1 MSKLSP
7 EQLAQEWVTLL
18 QRFSPQTLS
27 EIERLAQQHREE
39 LASYFYAQMLTDA
52 AASQYL
58 SHEQVK
64 QRLNPSM
71 QRWIVGLFS
80 AHDAESVLPMIAQ
93 QVRIGEVH
101 ARIDVPMHLVL
112 RGARALKTR
121 LGQLVREG
129 STLGDDHASSVTRLA
144 FDLIDMAME
153 VMSQAYASS
162 HDRNARAEEAYR
174 LFSVAQNVGAE
185 REKQRAALLDWEN
198 QLMFEQAVGLP
209 GAQLPRLGASEFGL
223 WFRHKGA
230 HAFQGTSETQR
241 ILETIDTIDD
251 VVLPMFFLSDAQDHS
266 TRVQRLRDLREQTR
280 SIAFHLESLFE
291 QNNELESGRDV
302 LTRLLN
308 RKFLPVVMGKEVA
321 LARKRNAS
329 FAVLALD
336 IDHFKQVNDSHG
348 HEAGDMVLQQLAA
361 MLSNSSRAGDYI
373 FRLGGEEFLLLLVD
387 QTLASATRIA
397 EKLRKQV
404 EQESFR
410 LPRNQCLQMSLSI
423 GLAMHNGHPD
433 YQHTLRQAD
442 EALYRAK
449 HQGRNCVVVA
459 QEG

>member
-1 MSKLSP
+1 MSKISP
-7 EQLAQEWVTLL
+7 EQLAQEWAALL
-18 QRFSPQTLS
+18 QRFSPEVGAYLEQ
-27 EIERLAQQHREE
+27 IAIRHCEE
-39 LASYFYAQMLTDA
+39 LANHFYEQMLMDA

-58 SHEQVK
+58 THEQVR

-80 AHDAESVLPMIAQ
+80 AHDAEAALPMVAQ

-121 LGQLVREG
+121 LSRLV
-129 STLGDDHASSVTRLA
+129 HADPALDTARKSQTTRLG

-198 QLMFEQAVGLP
+198 QLMFEQAVNLA
-209 GAQLPRLGASEFGL
+209 GAQLPRLGTSEFGL

-230 HAFQGTSETQR
+230 HAFQGTSETQS
-241 ILETIDTIDD
+241 ILDTIDTIDD
-251 VVLPMFFLSDAQDHS
+251 VLLPMFTLGDSQLQ
-266 TRVQRLRDLREQTR
+266 TERVQRLRDLREHTR
-280 SIAFHLESLFE
+280 SIAFHLDTLFE
-291 QNNELESGRDV
+291 QHNELESGRDV

-308 RKFLPVVMGKEVA
+308 RKFLPVVLGKEVA
-321 LARKRNAS
+321 LARKRNVS

-348 HEAGDMVLQQLAA
+348 HEAGDMVLQQFAA
-361 MLSNSSRAGDYI
+361 ILSNCSRAGDYI
-373 FRLGGEEFLLLLVD
+373 FRLGGEEFLMLLVD
-387 QTLASATRIA
+387 LELDSAQRIA

-404 EQESFR
+404 AQESFR
-410 LPRNQCLQMSLSI
+410 LPRDQSMQLSVSI

-433 YQHTLRQAD
+433 YQHTIRLAD

-449 HQGRNCVVVA
+449 HQGRNCVVAA
-459 QEG
+459 QTN